1 MKNQIFLISL
11 FILTLLTWAIPGSAQ
26 EQPIAFTGAT
36 IYPVEQVPIE
46 NGVLLIEDGV
56 ITAVGDSKTNI
67 PRNALIIDVSGKV
80 ILPGLVDT
88 HSHIG
93 GGDGGDRSS
102 AMHPDVRVMDSFNP
116 LSPSIKKALSGGITA
131 ANVMPGSG
139 LLMSGQTIYV
149 KLRTATDVQDM
160 LLCSEVYP
168 EVCGGLKMANG
179 TNPIGGSGSP
189 GTRAKSA
196 ALVRALFI
204 EAQDYQKKIIAAQ
217 ADESKIP
224 TRNLRLETLIE
235 VLEGKRTVHHHTH
248 RHDDVLT
255 AIRLADEFGYD
266 MVLQHV
272 SEAYKVAD
280 EIAASGYPS
289 SIITLDSFG
298 GKMEAKD
305 FSNANGAALEQAGA
319 EVGIHTDDYVT
330 DSRLFLRSAAL
341 AVREGMSRDKA
352 LEALTLANAK
362 MMRID
367 NRVGSFK
374 KGKDADLIIL
384 GGDPFSVY
392 THVEQTWIEGQK
404 IWDRS
409 NPEDKKIA
417 TGGYGVFRL
426 NAHTHTH
433 EGGQQR

>member
-1 MKNQIFLISL
+1 MKKRFYLFLLCIP
-11 FILTLLTWAIPGSAQ
+11 ILTWSSSLSAQ
-26 EQPIAFTGAT
+26 DEPIAFIGAT
-36 IYPVEQVPIE
+36 IYPIEQTPIE
-46 NGVLLIEDGV
+46 NGVLIVEDGV
-56 ITAVGDSKTNI
+56 ITAVGDSRTRI
-67 PRNALIIDVSGKV
+67 PRGAIINDVSGKI

-116 LSPSIKKALSGGITA
+116 LSPSIKKALSGGITT

-149 KLRTATDVQDM
+149 KLRPASDVQDM
-160 LLCSEVYP
+160 LMCSDDLP

-179 TNPIGGSGSP
+179 TNPIGSGNSP

-196 ALVRALFI
+196 ALVRGLFI
-204 EAQDYQKKIIAAQ
+204 EAQNYQQKLLEAQ
-217 ADESKIP
+217 EDATKIP
-224 TRNLRLETLIE
+224 ARNLRLETLVE

-255 AIRLADEFGYD
+255 AIRLANEFGYD

-305 FSNANGAALEQAGA
+305 FSNKNGAVLEVAGA
-319 EVGIHTDDYVT
+319 DVGLHTDDYVT

-341 AVREGMSRDKA
+341 AVREGMSRAGA
-352 LEALTLANAK
+352 LEAVTLANAK
-362 MMRID
+362 MMRVDDRI
-367 NRVGSFK
+367 GSLK

-384 GGDPFSVY
+384 SGDPFSVY

-404 IWDRS
+404 VWDRA
-409 NPEDKKIA
+409 NPEDKKVA

-426 NAHTHTH
+426 NTHTHTH
-433 EGGQQR
+433 EGGQ

>member
-1 MKNQIFLISL
+1 MKNRFFVFLLYIP
-11 FILTLLTWAIPGSAQ
+11 ILTWSSLLSAQ
-26 EQPIAFTGAT
+26 EEPIAFIGAT
-36 IYPVEQVPIE
+36 IYPIEEAFIE
-46 NGVLLIEDGV
+46 NGVLIIQDGV
-56 ITAVGDSKTNI
+56 ITAVGDSRTRI
-67 PRNALIIDVSGKV
+67 PKGAVINDVTGKV
-80 ILPGLVDT
+80 IMPGLVDT

-116 LSPSIKKALSGGITA
+116 LSPSIKKALAGGITA

-149 KLRTATDVQDM
+149 KLRATSDVQQM
-160 LLCSEVYP
+160 LMCVDKDN

-179 TNPIGGSGSP
+179 TNPIGSGNSP

-196 ALVRALFI
+196 ALVRSLFI
-204 EAQDYQKKIIAAQ
+204 EAQDYQQKVNAAQ
-217 ADESKIP
+217 NDATKIP
-224 TRNLRLETLIE
+224 SRNLRLETLVE

-272 SEAYKVAD
+272 SEAYKVAKN
-280 EIAASGYPS
+280 IAASGYPS

-305 FSNANGAALEQAGA
+305 FSNRNGAVLEAAGA
-319 EVGIHTDDYVT
+319 AVGLHTDDYIT

-341 AVREGMSRDKA
+341 AVREGMSREGALKA
-352 LEALTLANAK
+352 ITLANAK
-362 MMRID
+362 MMRVDDRI
-367 NRVGSFK
+367 GSFK

-384 GGDPFSVY
+384 SGDPFSVY

-404 IWDRS
+404 LWDRA
-409 NPEDKKIA
+409 NPEDKKVA

-426 NAHTHTH
+426 NTHTHTH
-433 EGGQQR
+433 EGRQ

>member
-1 MKNQIFLISL
+1 MKNRFFVFLLYIP
-11 FILTLLTWAIPGSAQ
+11 ILTWSSLLSAQ
-26 EQPIAFTGAT
+26 EEPIAFIGAT
-36 IYPVEQVPIE
+36 IYPIEEAFIE
-46 NGVLLIEDGV
+46 NGVLIIQDGV
-56 ITAVGDSKTNI
+56 ITAVGDSRTRI
-67 PRNALIIDVSGKV
+67 PKGAVINDVTGKV
-80 ILPGLVDT
+80 IMPGLVDT

-116 LSPSIKKALSGGITA
+116 LSPSIKKALAGGITA

-149 KLRTATDVQDM
+149 KLRATSDVQQM
-160 LLCSEVYP
+160 LMCVDKDN

-179 TNPIGGSGSP
+179 TNPIGSGNSP

-196 ALVRALFI
+196 ALVRSLFI
-204 EAQDYQKKIIAAQ
+204 EAQDYQQKVNAAQ
-217 ADESKIP
+217 NDATKIP
-224 TRNLRLETLIE
+224 SRNLRLETLVE

-272 SEAYKVAD
+272 SEAYKVAKN
-280 EIAASGYPS
+280 IAASGYPS

-305 FSNANGAALEQAGA
+305 FSNRNGAVLEAAGA
-319 EVGIHTDDYVT
+319 AVGLHTDDYIT

-341 AVREGMSRDKA
+341 AVREGMSREGALKA
-352 LEALTLANAK
+352 ITLANAK
-362 MMRID
+362 MMRVDDRI
-367 NRVGSFK
+367 GSFK

-384 GGDPFSVY
+384 SGDPFSVY

-404 IWDRS
+404 VWDRA
-409 NPEDKKIA
+409 NPEDKKVA

-426 NAHTHTH
+426 NTHTHTH
-433 EGGQQR
+433 EGRQ

>member
-1 MKNQIFLISL
+1 
-11 FILTLLTWAIPGSAQ
+11 
-26 EQPIAFTGAT
+26 
-36 IYPVEQVPIE
+36 
-46 NGVLLIEDGV
+46 
-56 ITAVGDSKTNI
+56 
-67 PRNALIIDVSGKV
+67 
-80 ILPGLVDT
+80 
-88 HSHIG
+88 
-93 GGDGGDRSS
+93 
-102 AMHPDVRVMDSFNP
+102 
-116 LSPSIKKALSGGITA
+116 
-131 ANVMPGSG
+131 
-139 LLMSGQTIYV
+139 MSGQTIYV
-149 KLRTATDVQDM
+149 KLRAATDVQDM
-160 LLCSEVYP
+160 LVCSEEYP

-179 TNPIGGSGSP
+179 TNPIGSGNSP

-196 ALVRALFI
+196 ALIRALFV
-204 EAQDYQKKIIAAQ
+204 EAQDYQQKIMAAQ
-217 ADESKIP
+217 DEENNIP
-224 TRNLRLETLIE
+224 ARNLRLETIIE

-319 EVGIHTDDYVT
+319 AVGIHTDDDVT
-330 DSRLFLRSAAL
+330 DSRLFLRSAAF

-367 NRVGSFK
+367 NRVGSLK
-374 KGKDADLIIL
+374 KGKDADLVIL
-384 GGDPFSVY
+384 SGDPFSVY

-426 NAHTHTH
+426 NTHTHTH
-433 EGGQQR
+433 EGGQ

>member
-1 MKNQIFLISL
+1 
-11 FILTLLTWAIPGSAQ
+11 
-26 EQPIAFTGAT
+26 
-36 IYPVEQVPIE
+36 
-46 NGVLLIEDGV
+46 
-56 ITAVGDSKTNI
+56 
-67 PRNALIIDVSGKV
+67 
-80 ILPGLVDT
+80 
-88 HSHIG
+88 
-93 GGDGGDRSS
+93 
-102 AMHPDVRVMDSFNP
+102 
-116 LSPSIKKALSGGITA
+116 
-131 ANVMPGSG
+131 
-139 LLMSGQTIYV
+139 MSGQTIYV
-149 KLRTATDVQDM
+149 KLRAATDVQDM
-160 LLCSEVYP
+160 LLCSEEYP

-179 TNPIGGSGSP
+179 TNPIGSGNSP

-196 ALVRALFI
+196 ALVRALFV
-204 EAQDYQKKIIAAQ
+204 EAQDYQQKIMAAQ
-217 ADESKIP
+217 DEENNMP
-224 TRNLRLETLIE
+224 ARNLRLETLIE

-319 EVGIHTDDYVT
+319 AVGIHTDDYVT
-330 DSRLFLRSAAL
+330 DSRLFLRSAAF

-367 NRVGSFK
+367 NRVGSLK
-374 KGKDADLIIL
+374 KGKDADLVIL
-384 GGDPFSVY
+384 SGDPFSVY

-409 NPEDKKIA
+409 NPDDKKIA

-426 NAHTHTH
+426 NTHTHTH
-433 EGGQQR
+433 EGGQ

>member
-1 MKNQIFLISL
+1 MKNRFFLISL
-11 FILTLLTWAIPGSAQ
+11 FILPLLAWAIPGSAQ
-26 EQPIAFTGAT
+26 ERPIAFTGAT
-36 IYPVEQVPIE
+36 IYPIEQAPIE
-46 NGVLLIEDGV
+46 NGVLLIEGGV
-56 ITAVGDSKTNI
+56 ITAVGDSKTRI
-67 PRNALIIDVSGKV
+67 PRNALISDVSGKV

-102 AMHPDVRVMDSFNP
+102 ATHPDVRVMDSFNP

-149 KLRTATDVQDM
+149 KLRAATDVQDM
-160 LLCSEVYP
+160 LLCSEEYP

-179 TNPIGGSGSP
+179 TNPIGSGNSP

-196 ALVRALFI
+196 ALVRALFV
-204 EAQDYQKKIIAAQ
+204 EAQDYQQKIMAAQ
-217 ADESKIP
+217 DEENNMP
-224 TRNLRLETLIE
+224 ARNLRLETLIE

-319 EVGIHTDDYVT
+319 AVGIHTDDDVT
-330 DSRLFLRSAAL
+330 DSRLFLRSAAF

-367 NRVGSFK
+367 NRVGSLK
-374 KGKDADLIIL
+374 KGKDADLVIL
-384 GGDPFSVY
+384 SGDPFSVY

-426 NAHTHTH
+426 NTHTHTH
-433 EGGQQR
+433 EGGQ

>member
-1 MKNQIFLISL
+1 MKKRFYLFLLCIP
-11 FILTLLTWAIPGSAQ
+11 ILTWSSSLSAQ
-26 EQPIAFTGAT
+26 DEPIAFIGAT
-36 IYPVEQVPIE
+36 IYPIEQTPIE
-46 NGVLLIEDGV
+46 NGVLIVEDGV
-56 ITAVGDSKTNI
+56 ITAMGDSRTRI
-67 PRNALIIDVSGKV
+67 PRGAIINDVSGKT

-116 LSPSIKKALSGGITA
+116 LSPSIKKALSGGITT

-149 KLRTATDVQDM
+149 KLRPASDVQDM
-160 LLCSEVYP
+160 LMCSDDLP

-179 TNPIGGSGSP
+179 TNPIGSGNSP

-196 ALVRALFI
+196 ALVRGLFI
-204 EAQDYQKKIIAAQ
+204 EAQNYQQKLLEAQ
-217 ADESKIP
+217 EDATKMP
-224 TRNLRLETLIE
+224 ARNLRLETLVE

-255 AIRLADEFGYD
+255 AIRLANEFGYD

-305 FSNANGAALEQAGA
+305 FSNKNGAVLEAAGA
-319 EVGIHTDDYVT
+319 DVGLHTDDYVT

-341 AVREGMSRDKA
+341 AVREGMSRAGA
-352 LEALTLANAK
+352 LEAVTLVNAK
-362 MMRID
+362 MMRVDDRI
-367 NRVGSFK
+367 GSLK

-384 GGDPFSVY
+384 SGDPFSVY

-404 IWDRS
+404 VWDRA
-409 NPEDKKIA
+409 NPEDKKVA

-426 NAHTHTH
+426 NTHTHTH
-433 EGGQQR
+433 EGGQ

>member
-1 MKNQIFLISL
+1 
-11 FILTLLTWAIPGSAQ
+11 
-26 EQPIAFTGAT
+26 
-36 IYPVEQVPIE
+36 
-46 NGVLLIEDGV
+46 
-56 ITAVGDSKTNI
+56 
-67 PRNALIIDVSGKV
+67 
-80 ILPGLVDT
+80 
-88 HSHIG
+88 
-93 GGDGGDRSS
+93 
-102 AMHPDVRVMDSFNP
+102 
-116 LSPSIKKALSGGITA
+116 
-131 ANVMPGSG
+131 
-139 LLMSGQTIYV
+139 MSGQTIYV
-149 KLRTATDVQDM
+149 KLRAATDVQDM
-160 LLCSEVYP
+160 LLCSEEYP

-179 TNPIGGSGSP
+179 TNPIGSGNSP

-196 ALVRALFI
+196 ALIRALFV
-204 EAQDYQKKIIAAQ
+204 EAQDYQQKIMAAQ
-217 ADESKIP
+217 EEGNNMPA
-224 TRNLRLETLIE
+224 RNLRLETLIE

-319 EVGIHTDDYVT
+319 AVGIHTDDYVT
-330 DSRLFLRSAAL
+330 DSRLFLRSAAFT
-341 AVREGMSRDKA
+341 VREGMSRDKA

-367 NRVGSFK
+367 NRVGSLK
-374 KGKDADLIIL
+374 KGKDADLVIL
-384 GGDPFSVY
+384 SGDPFSVY

-426 NAHTHTH
+426 NTHTHTH
-433 EGGQQR
+433 EGGQ

>member
-1 MKNQIFLISL
+1 MKKRFYLFLLCIP
-11 FILTLLTWAIPGSAQ
+11 ILTWSSSLSAQ
-26 EQPIAFTGAT
+26 DEPIAFIGAT
-36 IYPVEQVPIE
+36 IYPIEQTPIE
-46 NGVLLIEDGV
+46 NGVLIVEDGV
-56 ITAVGDSKTNI
+56 ITAVGDSRTRI
-67 PRNALIIDVSGKV
+67 PRGAIINDVSGKI

-116 LSPSIKKALSGGITA
+116 LSPSIKKALSGGITT

-149 KLRTATDVQDM
+149 KLRPASDVQDM
-160 LLCSEVYP
+160 LMCSDDLP

-179 TNPIGGSGSP
+179 TNPIGSGNSP

-196 ALVRALFI
+196 ALVRGLFI
-204 EAQDYQKKIIAAQ
+204 EAQNYQQKLLEAQ
-217 ADESKIP
+217 EDATKMP
-224 TRNLRLETLIE
+224 ARNLRLETLVE

-255 AIRLADEFGYD
+255 AIRLANEFGYD

-305 FSNANGAALEQAGA
+305 FSNKNGAVLEVAGA
-319 EVGIHTDDYVT
+319 DVGLHTDDYVT

-341 AVREGMSRDKA
+341 AVREGMSRAGA
-352 LEALTLANAK
+352 LEAVTLANAK
-362 MMRID
+362 MMRVDDRI
-367 NRVGSFK
+367 GSLK

-384 GGDPFSVY
+384 SGDPFSVY

-404 IWDRS
+404 VWDRA
-409 NPEDKKIA
+409 NPEDKKVA

-426 NAHTHTH
+426 NTHTHTH
-433 EGGQQR
+433 EGGQ

>member
-1 MKNQIFLISL
+1 MKNRFFLLSL
-11 FILTLLTWAIPGSAQ
+11 FILPLLTWAIPGSAQ
-26 EQPIAFTGAT
+26 ERPIAFTGAT
-36 IYPVEQVPIE
+36 IYPIEQAPIE
-46 NGVLLIEDGV
+46 NGVLVIEDGV
-56 ITAVGDSKTNI
+56 ITAVGDSKTRI
-67 PRNALIIDVSGKV
+67 PRNAIINDVSGKV
-80 ILPGLVDT
+80 LLPGLVDT

-116 LSPSIKKALSGGITA
+116 LSPSIKKALAGGITA

-160 LLCSEVYP
+160 LLCSEAYP
-168 EVCGGLKMANG
+168 AVCGGLKMANG
-179 TNPIGGSGSP
+179 TNPIGGGNSP

-196 ALVRALFI
+196 ALVRALFV
-204 EAQDYQKKIIAAQ
+204 EAQDYQQKIIAAQ
-217 ADESKIP
+217 DDESKIP
-224 TRNLRLETLIE
+224 ARNLRLETLIE

-255 AIRLADEFGYD
+255 AIRLAEEFGYD

-305 FSNANGAALEQAGA
+305 FSNTNGAALEQAGA
-319 EVGIHTDDYVT
+319 AVGIHTDDYVT

-341 AVREGMSRDKA
+341 AVREGMSREKA

-367 NRVGSFK
+367 HRVGSFK
-374 KGKDADLIIL
+374 KGKDADLVIL
-384 GGDPFSVY
+384 SGDPFSVY

-404 IWDRS
+404 VWDRS

-426 NAHTHTH
+426 NTHTHTH
-433 EGGQQR
+433 EGGQK

>member
-1 MKNQIFLISL
+1 MKNRFFLISL
-11 FILTLLTWAIPGSAQ
+11 FILPLLAWAIPGSAQ
-26 EQPIAFTGAT
+26 ERPIAFTGAT
-36 IYPVEQVPIE
+36 IYPIEQTPIE
-46 NGVLLIEDGV
+46 NGVLLIEGGV
-56 ITAVGDSKTNI
+56 ITAVGDSKTRI
-67 PRNALIIDVSGKV
+67 PRNALISDVSGKV

-102 AMHPDVRVMDSFNP
+102 ATHPDVRVMDSFNP

-149 KLRTATDVQDM
+149 KLRAATDVQDM
-160 LLCSEVYP
+160 LLCSEEHP

-179 TNPIGGSGSP
+179 TNPIGSGNSP

-196 ALVRALFI
+196 ALVRALFV
-204 EAQDYQKKIIAAQ
+204 EAQDYQQKIMAAQ
-217 ADESKIP
+217 DEENNMP
-224 TRNLRLETLIE
+224 ARNLRLETLME

-319 EVGIHTDDYVT
+319 AVGIHTDDYVT
-330 DSRLFLRSAAL
+330 DSRLFLRSAAF

-367 NRVGSFK
+367 HRVGSLK
-374 KGKDADLIIL
+374 KGKDADLVIL
-384 GGDPFSVY
+384 SGDPFSVY

-426 NAHTHTH
+426 NTHTHTH
-433 EGGQQR
+433 EGGQ

>member
-1 MKNQIFLISL
+1 MKKRFYLFLLCIP
-11 FILTLLTWAIPGSAQ
+11 ILTWSSSLSAQ
-26 EQPIAFTGAT
+26 DEPIAFIGAT
-36 IYPVEQVPIE
+36 IYPIEQTPIE
-46 NGVLLIEDGV
+46 NGVLIVEDGV
-56 ITAVGDSKTNI
+56 ITAVGDSRTRI
-67 PRNALIIDVSGKV
+67 PRGAIINDVSGKI

-116 LSPSIKKALSGGITA
+116 LSPSIKKALSGGITT

-149 KLRTATDVQDM
+149 KLRPASDVQDM
-160 LLCSEVYP
+160 LMCSDDLP
-168 EVCGGLKMANG
+168 KVCGGLKMANG
-179 TNPIGGSGSP
+179 TNPIGSGNSP

-196 ALVRALFI
+196 ALVRGLFI
-204 EAQDYQKKIIAAQ
+204 EAQNYQQKLLEAQ
-217 ADESKIP
+217 EDATKIP
-224 TRNLRLETLIE
+224 ARNLRLETLVE

-255 AIRLADEFGYD
+255 AIRLANEFGYD

-305 FSNANGAALEQAGA
+305 FSNKNGAILEVAGA
-319 EVGIHTDDYVT
+319 DVGLHTDDYVT

-341 AVREGMSRDKA
+341 AVREGMSRAGA
-352 LEALTLANAK
+352 LEAVTLANAK
-362 MMRID
+362 MMRVDDRI
-367 NRVGSFK
+367 GSLK

-384 GGDPFSVY
+384 SGDPFSVY

-404 IWDRS
+404 VWDRA
-409 NPEDKKIA
+409 NPEDKKVA

-426 NAHTHTH
+426 NTHTHTH
-433 EGGQQR
+433 EGGQ

>member
-1 MKNQIFLISL
+1 
-11 FILTLLTWAIPGSAQ
+11 
-26 EQPIAFTGAT
+26 
-36 IYPVEQVPIE
+36 
-46 NGVLLIEDGV
+46 
-56 ITAVGDSKTNI
+56 
-67 PRNALIIDVSGKV
+67 
-80 ILPGLVDT
+80 
-88 HSHIG
+88 
-93 GGDGGDRSS
+93 
-102 AMHPDVRVMDSFNP
+102 
-116 LSPSIKKALSGGITA
+116 
-131 ANVMPGSG
+131 
-139 LLMSGQTIYV
+139 MSGQTIYV
-149 KLRTATDVQDM
+149 KLRAATDVQDM
-160 LLCSEVYP
+160 LLCSEEYP

-179 TNPIGGSGSP
+179 TNPIGSGNSP
-189 GTRAKSA
+189 GTRTKSA
-196 ALVRALFI
+196 ALVRALFV
-204 EAQDYQKKIIAAQ
+204 EAQDYQQKIMAAQ
-217 ADESKIP
+217 DEENNMP
-224 TRNLRLETLIE
+224 ARNLRLETLIE

-319 EVGIHTDDYVT
+319 AVGIHTDDYVT
-330 DSRLFLRSAAL
+330 DSRLFLRSAAF
-341 AVREGMSRDKA
+341 AVREGMSREKA

-367 NRVGSFK
+367 NRVGSLK
-374 KGKDADLIIL
+374 KGKDADLVIL
-384 GGDPFSVY
+384 SGDPFSVY

-426 NAHTHTH
+426 NTHTHTH
-433 EGGQQR
+433 EGGQ

>member
-1 MKNQIFLISL
+1 MKNRFYLISL
-11 FILTLLTWAIPGSAQ
+11 IILPLLTWVSLGSAQ
-26 EQPIAFTGAT
+26 ERPIAFTGAT
-36 IYPVEQVPIE
+36 IYPIEQAPIE
-46 NGVLLIEDGV
+46 NGVLLIEGGV
-56 ITAVGDSKTNI
+56 ITAVGDSKTRI
-67 PRNALIIDVSGKV
+67 PRNALISDVSGKV

-102 AMHPDVRVMDSFNP
+102 ATHPDVRVMDSFNP

-149 KLRTATDVQDM
+149 KLRAATDVQDM
-160 LLCSEVYP
+160 LLCSEEYP
-168 EVCGGLKMANG
+168 VVCGGLKMANG
-179 TNPIGGSGSP
+179 TNPIGSGNSP

-196 ALVRALFI
+196 ALVRALFV
-204 EAQDYQKKIIAAQ
+204 EAQDYQQKIMAAQ
-217 ADESKIP
+217 DEENNIP
-224 TRNLRLETLIE
+224 ARNLRLETLIE

-319 EVGIHTDDYVT
+319 AVGIHTDDYVT
-330 DSRLFLRSAAL
+330 DSRLFLRSAAF

-367 NRVGSFK
+367 NRVGSLK
-374 KGKDADLIIL
+374 KGKDADLVIL
-384 GGDPFSVY
+384 SGDPFSVY

-426 NAHTHTH
+426 NTHTHTH
-433 EGGQQR
+433 EGGQ

>member
-1 MKNQIFLISL
+1 
-11 FILTLLTWAIPGSAQ
+11 
-26 EQPIAFTGAT
+26 
-36 IYPVEQVPIE
+36 
-46 NGVLLIEDGV
+46 
-56 ITAVGDSKTNI
+56 
-67 PRNALIIDVSGKV
+67 
-80 ILPGLVDT
+80 
-88 HSHIG
+88 
-93 GGDGGDRSS
+93 
-102 AMHPDVRVMDSFNP
+102 MDSFNP

-149 KLRTATDVQDM
+149 KLRAATDVQDM
-160 LLCSEVYP
+160 LLCSEEYP

-179 TNPIGGSGSP
+179 TNPIGSGNSP

-196 ALVRALFI
+196 ALVRALFV
-204 EAQDYQKKIIAAQ
+204 EAQDYQQKIMAAQ
-217 ADESKIP
+217 DEENNMP
-224 TRNLRLETLIE
+224 ARNLRLETLIE
-235 VLEGKRTVHHHTH
+235 VLEGRRTVHHHTH

-280 EIAASGYPS
+280 EIAASGHPS

-319 EVGIHTDDYVT
+319 AVGIHTDDYVT
-330 DSRLFLRSAAL
+330 DSRLFLRSAAF

-367 NRVGSFK
+367 NRVGSLK
-374 KGKDADLIIL
+374 KGKDADLVIL
-384 GGDPFSVY
+384 SGDPFSVY

-426 NAHTHTH
+426 NTHTHTH
-433 EGGQQR
+433 EGGQ

>member
-1 MKNQIFLISL
+1 MKNRFFLISL
-11 FILTLLTWAIPGSAQ
+11 FILPLLAWAIPGSAQ
-26 EQPIAFTGAT
+26 ERPIAFTGAT
-36 IYPVEQVPIE
+36 IYPIEQTPIE
-46 NGVLLIEDGV
+46 NGVLLIEGGV
-56 ITAVGDSKTNI
+56 ITAVGDSKTRI
-67 PRNALIIDVSGKV
+67 PRNALISDVSGKV

-102 AMHPDVRVMDSFNP
+102 ATHPDVRVMDSFNP

-149 KLRTATDVQDM
+149 KLRAATDVQDM
-160 LLCSEVYP
+160 LLCSEEHP

-179 TNPIGGSGSP
+179 TNPIGSGNSP

-196 ALVRALFI
+196 ALVRALFV
-204 EAQDYQKKIIAAQ
+204 EAQDYQQKIMAAQ
-217 ADESKIP
+217 DEENNMP
-224 TRNLRLETLIE
+224 ARNLRLETLME

-319 EVGIHTDDYVT
+319 AVGIHTDDYVT
-330 DSRLFLRSAAL
+330 DSRLFLRSAAF
-341 AVREGMSRDKA
+341 AVREGMSREKA

-367 NRVGSFK
+367 NRVGSLK
-374 KGKDADLIIL
+374 KGKDADLVIL
-384 GGDPFSVY
+384 SGDPFSVY

-426 NAHTHTH
+426 NTHTHTH
-433 EGGQQR
+433 EGGQ

>member
-1 MKNQIFLISL
+1 
-11 FILTLLTWAIPGSAQ
+11 
-26 EQPIAFTGAT
+26 
-36 IYPVEQVPIE
+36 
-46 NGVLLIEDGV
+46 
-56 ITAVGDSKTNI
+56 
-67 PRNALIIDVSGKV
+67 
-80 ILPGLVDT
+80 
-88 HSHIG
+88 
-93 GGDGGDRSS
+93 
-102 AMHPDVRVMDSFNP
+102 
-116 LSPSIKKALSGGITA
+116 
-131 ANVMPGSG
+131 
-139 LLMSGQTIYV
+139 MSGQTIYV
-149 KLRTATDVQDM
+149 KLRAATDVQDM
-160 LLCSEVYP
+160 LLCSEEYP

-179 TNPIGGSGSP
+179 TNPIGSGNSP

-196 ALVRALFI
+196 ALVRALFV
-204 EAQDYQKKIIAAQ
+204 EAQDYQQKIMAAQ
-217 ADESKIP
+217 DEENNMP
-224 TRNLRLETLIE
+224 ARNLRLETLIE

-280 EIAASGYPS
+280 EIAASGHPS
-289 SIITLDSFG
+289 TIITLDSFG

-319 EVGIHTDDYVT
+319 AVGIHTDDYVT
-330 DSRLFLRSAAL
+330 DSRLFLRSAAF

-367 NRVGSFK
+367 NRVGSLK
-374 KGKDADLIIL
+374 KGKDADLVIL
-384 GGDPFSVY
+384 SGDPFSVY

-426 NAHTHTH
+426 NTHTHTH
-433 EGGQQR
+433 EGGQ

>member
-1 MKNQIFLISL
+1 M
-11 FILTLLTWAIPGSAQ
+11 
-26 EQPIAFTGAT
+26 
-36 IYPVEQVPIE
+36 
-46 NGVLLIEDGV
+46 
-56 ITAVGDSKTNI
+56 
-67 PRNALIIDVSGKV
+67 
-80 ILPGLVDT
+80 LV
-88 HSHIG
+88 
-93 GGDGGDRSS
+93 
-102 AMHPDVRVMDSFNP
+102 
-116 LSPSIKKALSGGITA
+116 
-131 ANVMPGSG
+131 
-139 LLMSGQTIYV
+139 
-149 KLRTATDVQDM
+149 
-160 LLCSEVYP
+160 CSEEYP

-179 TNPIGGSGSP
+179 TNPIGSGNSP

-196 ALVRALFI
+196 ALIRALFV
-204 EAQDYQKKIIAAQ
+204 EAQDYQQKIMAAQ
-217 ADESKIP
+217 DDASKMP
-224 TRNLRLETLIE
+224 ARNLSLEALIE

-319 EVGIHTDDYVT
+319 AVGIHTDDDVT
-330 DSRLFLRSAAL
+330 DSRLFLRSAAF

-367 NRVGSFK
+367 NRVGSLK
-374 KGKDADLIIL
+374 KGKDADLVIL
-384 GGDPFSVY
+384 SGDPFSVY

-426 NAHTHTH
+426 NTHTHTH
-433 EGGQQR
+433 EGGQ